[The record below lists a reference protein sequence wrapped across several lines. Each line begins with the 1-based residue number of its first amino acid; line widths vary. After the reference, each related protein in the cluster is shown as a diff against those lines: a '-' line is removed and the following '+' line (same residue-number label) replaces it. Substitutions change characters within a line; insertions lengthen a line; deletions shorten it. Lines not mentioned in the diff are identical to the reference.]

1 MTATQ
6 INLSERSENVAIS
19 KKKGLHLNLY
29 LISWFSSP
37 KSSVLLKKK
46 KIFTLNLTSIFVLKS

>member
-46 KIFTLNLTSIFVLKS
+46 IGLHLKSDSDFSS